1 MLGLSR
7 VLLTALAVSGLPLY
21 AQSGFPDKCGNDPL
35 PFAAIEAK
43 HPIDSS
49 CGIKGKPTSSKNSQT
64 QNEVKNN
71 FCAGVGGTKPEIVT
85 PQDLVAL
92 QSKTHISTGQGMEPA
107 DRSALKALGEGKLV
121 RMKAYLY
128 EAHFADLGAGESV
141 NCNGGN
147 EQDNDVHIAFV
158 AQENDPE
165 CKSVTA
171 EISPHYRP
179 DAWSQIGN
187 DEKYDS
193 ATKKYTPDP
202 TMEAKLKGHPF
213 RVTGQLFFDASHKVC
228 PCGVSNCTPIRSSLW
243 EIHPVYA
250 IDVCKDNATCDV
262 NNDTDWIAFDK
273 WWSGNPA
280 PTKKPIKKRPPH
292 KHPVHEPAGTAAG

>member
-7 VLLTALAVSGLPLY
+7 VLLTALAISGLPLY
-21 AQSGFPDKCGNDPL
+21 AQATFPDKCGSDPL
-35 PFAAIEAK
+35 PFAAIQVK
-43 HPIDSS
+43 HSIDSS
-49 CGIKGKPTSSKNSQT
+49 CGIKGRPASPKNSQT

-71 FCAGVGGTKPEIVT
+71 FCAGAGGTKPEIMT

-92 QSKTHISTGQGMEPA
+92 QAKTHIATGQGKEPA

-121 RMKAYLY
+121 RMKAYLF
-128 EAHFADLGAGESV
+128 EAHHADLGSGESV
-141 NCNGGN
+141 NCNGPN
-147 EQDNDVHIAFV
+147 AEDNDVHIAFV
-158 AQENDPE
+158 AQENDLE

-171 EISPHYRP
+171 EMSPHYRP
-179 DAWSQIGN
+179 DTWTQIGD
-187 DEKYDS
+187 DEKYDP

-202 TMEAKLKGHPF
+202 AMEAKLKGHPF
-213 RVTGQLFFDASHKVC
+213 RVTGQLFFDASHPVC
-228 PCGVSNCTPIRSSLW
+228 TCGTTCNPRRSSLW

-250 IDVCKDNATCDV
+250 IEVCKDNATCDT
-262 NNDTDWIAFDK
+262 NNDSDWTPFDK

-292 KHPVHEPAGTAAG
+292 RHPVHEPSPTAAG